1 MIKVN
6 YDEKTGKVISFGK
19 DVVPYIE
26 ITEEERRQPLPN
38 KYAYYAVVDGKFTIV
53 ERKPTEEEVN
63 KDNEMKIRK
72 RLMEIQKWFKDNDW
86 KVNKYAIGEWS
97 PVDERWVEYLRTR
110 EAIRA
115 EQDMLNALLQ

>member
-6 YDEKTGKVISFGK
+6 YDKVTGKVIAFGK
-19 DVVPYIE
+19 DIAPYIE
-26 ITEEERRQPLPN
+26 ITEKERKQPLPN
-38 KYAYYAVVDGKFTIV
+38 KYAYYAVVDGKFTIL

-97 PVDERWVEYLRTR
+97 PVDERWVEYLKTR

>member
-6 YDEKTGKVISFGK
+6 YDKVTGKVIAFGK
-19 DVVPYIE
+19 DIAPYIE
-26 ITEEERRQPLPN
+26 ITEEERRQSLPN
-38 KYAYYAVVDGKFTIV
+38 KYAYYAVVDGKFTIL

-72 RLMEIQKWFKDNDW
+72 RLTEIQKWFKDNDW
-86 KVNKYAIGEWS
+86 KVNKYVIGEWS

-110 EAIRA
+110 ENIRA
-115 EQDMLNALLQ
+115 EQDMLNAMLQ

>member
-6 YDEKTGKVISFGK
+6 YDEKTGKVIAFGK
-19 DVVPYIE
+19 DIAPYIE
-26 ITEEERRQPLPN
+26 ITEKERKQPLPN

-53 ERKPTEEEVN
+53 ERKATEEEVN

-72 RLMEIQKWFKDNDW
+72 RLAEIQKWFRDNDW

-97 PVDERWVEYLRTR
+97 PVDERWVEYLKTR
-110 EAIRA
+110 GAIRA